1 MESPMLW
8 DLLIAES
15 TKAIMVSNEAT
26 YMKEIDGV
34 SIDKHQSPEGRHF
47 IARGD
52 NSVTPDTNEHLAPKG
67 RHFIARGDD
76 SVTPDTN
83 EHLAP
88 KGRHFIARGA
98 AQRNPGNQV
107 HTTIKPR
114 RGDIRTKG

>member
-1 MESPMLW
+1 MLW

-34 SIDKHQSPEGRHF
+34 SIDKHQ
-47 IARGD
+47 
-52 NSVTPDTNEHLAPKG
+52 T
-67 RHFIARGDD
+67 
-76 SVTPDTN
+76 
-83 EHLAP
+83 P

>member
-34 SIDKHQSPEGRHF
+34 SIDKHQ
-47 IARGD
+47 
-52 NSVTPDTNEHLAPKG
+52 TPKG
-67 RHFIARGDD
+67 RHFIARGDN